1 MNSFDEVQCEE
12 SPQYQWAMMMYE
24 LEFLKEQHEKQA
36 SEMQKELDELSE
48 QIVDE
53 IFETELDF

>member
-36 SEMQKELDELSE
+36 SEMQKVKSMKQNILMLY
-48 QIVDE
+48 
-53 IFETELDF
+53 FTT